1 MAPLSDD
8 PFVKLP
14 AVAAGH
20 HRPDPPET
28 WSDPALL
35 HHHQGHDRGGAVR
48 RPPIPINPFT
58 PFLLIQFHPHGL
70 GPDFADEIEL

>member
-1 MAPLSDD
+1 MA
-8 PFVKLP
+8 
-14 AVAAGH
+14 
-20 HRPDPPET
+20 E
-28 WSDPALL
+28 LL
-35 HHHQGHDRGGAVR
+35 DHDRGGAVR